1 MSSKKQKDKK
11 INLWVIII
19 LVVLVIAIIVGIVVK
34 NAGNDDGDENVVES
48 PGTEQVEY
56 VEEIEDG
63 VKINTSTKLNEAKQ
77 VDGLTITNIQL
88 TTKNGMS
95 TLLADVIN
103 NTDETTDLKTIE
115 LTLLDY
121 NGEEIVTSTGIIDSI
136 EPGETTQLNISMTSD
151 YVNAYD
157 FSVKLK

>member
-157 FSVKLK
+157 FSVRVK